1 MSYLRDSLSSG
12 ELILERFSLHWTA
25 WCQVWLMYGLIITI
39 PFGIFLH
46 LKLRSI
52 EYGLTNRRVVL
63 KRGII
68 GRNTDEMKIGSIET
82 VEIRQSV
89 WGRLTG
95 FGNVEITGIGTST
108 LVFDRVSNPMA
119 AKRAI
124 EERRHIPAG

>member
-1 MSYLRDSLSSG
+1 MSYLSDSLSSG
-12 ELILERFSLHWTA
+12 EMIIERFHLHWTA
-25 WCQVWLMYGLIITI
+25 WFQVWLMYALVITI
-39 PFGIFLH
+39 PFALFLH
-46 LKLRSI
+46 LKIRSI

-68 GRNTDEMKIGSIET
+68 GRNTDEMKIASIET

-95 FGNVEITGIGTST
+95 FGNVEVTGFGTST

-119 AKRAI
+119 AKKAI
-124 EERRHIPAG
+124 EERRHMPAG